1 MNAPVNLEK
10 HLIEVPPVAWSR
22 TTMTQVVGISLTELE
37 APFSDSLI
45 GEGDSAYGHHL
56 FNVAEAQREA
66 EIEPDT
72 MTDDLSGK
80 PVATIQRRRDIHQL
94 IMLQPPLSCTIC
106 WLT

>member
-1 MNAPVNLEK
+1 
-10 HLIEVPPVAWSR
+10 
-22 TTMTQVVGISLTELE
+22 MTQVVGISLTELE

-72 MTDDLSGK
+72 MTDDPSGK

-94 IMLQPPLSCTIC
+94 IMLQPPLSYHLLVNLTIP
-106 WLT
+106 L

>member
-94 IMLQPPLSCTIC
+94 IMCSRRCLAPSAG
-106 WLT
+106 